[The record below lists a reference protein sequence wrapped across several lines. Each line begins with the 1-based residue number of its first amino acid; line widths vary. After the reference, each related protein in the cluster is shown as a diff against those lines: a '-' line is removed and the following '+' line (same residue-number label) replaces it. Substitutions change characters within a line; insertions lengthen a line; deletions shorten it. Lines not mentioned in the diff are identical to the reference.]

1 MDWTLIF
8 GGILFVAWLAIQV
21 YIRVKPNTHI
31 LSDFSK
37 LVASQQYEQ
46 AAYYLKHSDKKH
58 LARELKRLMK
68 DAKKKDIK
76 GCEHRGIDHKCR
88 YRFAY
93 ELYRMFVGELKMKTD
108 YLDQCKLDE
117 ERSCVLYRIKASKF
131 V

>member
-1 MDWTLIF
+1 MDLTLIF

-21 YIRVKPNTHI
+21 YIRVKPNTRI
-31 LSDFSK
+31 LNDFSK

-46 AAYYLKHSDKKH
+46 AAYLLKHSDKKN

-76 GCEHRGIDHKCR
+76 GCEHSGIDHKCR

-117 ERSCVLYRIKASKF
+117 ERICVLDRIKASRF

>member
-1 MDWTLIF
+1 MNATLILAWV
-8 GGILFVAWLAIQV
+8 LFAVWIALQV
-21 YIRVKPNTHI
+21 YIRVQPKTHI
-31 LSDFSK
+31 VADFSK
-37 LVASQQYEQ
+37 LLCCQQYEQ
-46 AAYYLKHSDKKH
+46 AVCLLKNSNKKH
-58 LARELKRLMK
+58 LARELKGIMK

-76 GCEHRGIDHKCR
+76 RCEHRGIDHKCR

-117 ERSCVLYRIKASKF
+117 ERTFVLDRIKASRL

>member
-58 LARELKRLMK
+58 LARELKGIMK
-68 DAKKKDIK
+68 DAKKKDLK
-76 GCEHRGIDHKCR
+76 GYCNTECSQKCR

-93 ELYRMFVGELKMKTD
+93 ELYLVFIGELKMKTD

-117 ERSCVLYRIKASKF
+117 ERSCILDRIKASRY